1 MYVQGFRFYFTP
13 LTGVLFAF
21 PSQYWFTIGQSG
33 VFSLGGWS
41 PHLQTGFLVSRP
53 TSRKLSTTAWILSTG
68 LSPCVACLP
77 RQFLY
82 LCCYYLLAPPLSLAA
97 THRISVD
104 FFSSGYLD
112 VSVLPV
118 RLTRLF
124 YSPRND
130 RLFAY
135 RVSPFGHRGLN
146 ASYQLT
152 HAFRR
157 LARPSSPLIAK
168 ASALYAFSLNYTTS
182 RIFPEVVLSLR
193 TLTCFCSSKSFTQT
207 FSI

>member
-1 MYVQGFRFYFTP
+1 M
-13 LTGVLFAF
+13 
-21 PSQYWFTIGQSG
+21 
-33 VFSLGGWS
+33 
-41 PHLQTGFLVSRP
+41 SRP

-182 RIFPEVVLSLR
+182 RIFLPEVVLSLR
-193 TLTCFCSSKSFTQT
+193 TLTCFCSSKSFYSDFFNLIRKQFYYSHHSLISLKVSSVFQLVFTLLKSK
-207 FSI
+207 FDNFHYHC